1 MRLRSLLLGIMITG
15 AFVACSD
22 DDVEPINPTPDGAAT
37 LFVQTSNVKTKA
49 LGDEKVDDKFIT
61 NLSVLVFNGTGNDA
75 PLEIIGNA
83 TSQSKSSLSEVK
95 DIAVSPGNKQ
105 IIVIANL
112 SAEQLSQA
120 EVTVGK
126 TYSNVINNSKLL
138 FSKSEAN
145 GTLSMNSKVY
155 KVSLEAG
162 KINYLGYASTT
173 TTTDANSNYLTT
185 DGPVYLY
192 RNVSKAVIKNITIE
206 PLDRYPGATLDL
218 KEVFILHGHQY
229 SQLIGKDAAQW
240 GTTNIT
246 GSYFN
251 GATNAEYAAWVKYM
265 EDYKNKYGDKK
276 RFNYILDSTPSPYEA
291 FLDTDNTFKESYSQ
305 KTITEGGG
313 WDSDNDTKSFYIYE
327 NTNIGEEDFHTLLVV
342 KGDFSYQGVDEDGND
357 NNVKVTSKDRYYTV
371 ALGLTGIDKGGYSIS
386 DIDGLSGLTR
396 DGKDKFFGALR
407 NLQYSVSMTIK
418 GPGYTT
424 PFGPDNVDDTF
435 MGVQVQVVPLK
446 MLHQKVDV
454 GGE

>member
-61 NLSVLVFNGTGNDA
+61 NLSVLVFNGTGSDA
-75 PLEIIGNA
+75 PLEIIGSA
-83 TSQSKSSLSEVK
+83 TSDESSLSEVK

-112 SAEQLSQA
+112 TAEQLSKA
-120 EVTVGK
+120 GVTVGE

-138 FSKSEAN
+138 FSDSEAN

-173 TTTDANSNYLTT
+173 TTDANSNYLTT

-192 RNVSKAVIKNITIE
+192 RNVSKAVIKNITID

-229 SQLIGKDAAQW
+229 SQLIGKEAAQW

-246 GSYFN
+246 DSYFN
-251 GATNAEYAAWVKYM
+251 GATNEDYAAWVDYM
-265 EDYKNKYGDKK
+265 EDYKKKYEDKK
-276 RFNYILDSTPSPYEA
+276 RFNYILDSNTSPYEA
-291 FLDTDNTFKESYSQ
+291 FLNTRNKFKESYNQ
-305 KTITEGGG
+305 KTITKSGG
-313 WDSDNDTKSFYIYE
+313 WDSEKDPKSFYIYE
-327 NTNIGEEDFHTLLVV
+327 NTNIGKDDFHTLLVV
-342 KGDFSYQGVDEDGND
+342 KGDFSYQGVDEDGNE
-357 NNVKVTSKDRYYTV
+357 NVTVTSKDRYYTV
-371 ALGLTGIDKGGYSIS
+371 ALGLTSIDTNGYSIPD
-386 DIDGLSGLTR
+386 DIGGLSGLTR
-396 DGKDKFFGALR
+396 DGIDKFFGALR
-407 NLQYSVSMTIK
+407 NLQYNVSMTIK

-446 MLHQKVDV
+446 RVHQKVNV